1 MKEVDSAI
9 RMSVSMKTVIVA
21 STNPVKIEVARRAFS
36 SVFPSETLIFTGVP
50 SHSGV
55 PDQPFDEEV
64 RRGAQNRIAD
74 IVSKHPDAEFYFA
87 VEGGL
92 YREVEGLTSRAWI
105 AVCGKDRKLFE
116 SSTASFR
123 IPAPVA
129 KDVEKGMELGDADD
143 KFFGGTNSKQAGGCI
158 GYLTE
163 GVIDRTAFNT
173 QAAIIALSELK
184 HADWYGQE

>member
-1 MKEVDSAI
+1 
-9 RMSVSMKTVIVA
+9 MKTVIIA

-36 SVFPSETLIFTGVP
+36 AVFPNEVLSFTGVS

-55 PDQPFDEEV
+55 PDQPFDAEV
-64 RRGAQNRIAD
+64 RKGAQNRVAD
-74 IVSKHPDAEFYFA
+74 ILAKHPDADYYFA

-92 YREVEGLTSRAWI
+92 YHEVEGLTNRAWI
-105 AVCGKDRKLFE
+105 AVCGRDQKLFE

-129 KDVEKGMELGDADD
+129 KDVEQGMELGDADD
-143 KFFGGTNSKQAGGCI
+143 KFFGGKNSKQAGGCI

-163 GVIDRTAFNT
+163 GVVDRTAFNT

-184 HADWYGQE
+184 HADWYEQQ